1 MIRLEPMDDAMYAE
15 WRELTVAEYARE
27 KVEAGNWPADGALEL
42 AERSFAELLTD
53 GRATAGHEL
62 RSMVNDDGERVGYA
76 WFVPEDRP
84 IGRVA
89 YIYDIAVEPA
99 HRRRGY
105 ARQALAEI
113 ETFARDHGLVGVEL
127 NVFGDNA
134 GARRLYLE
142 AGYIETNVKMLKRVA
157 R

>member
-1 MIRLEPMDDAMYAE
+1 MIRLEPMDEATYAE
-15 WRELTVAEYARE
+15 WRGATVAEYARE
-27 KVEAGNWPADGALEL
+27 KVEAGNWPAEGAM
-42 AERSFAELLTD
+42 ARSEADFAALLPD

-62 RSMVNDDGERVGYA
+62 RSMVSEDGERVGYA

-99 HRRRGY
+99 HRRKGY

-113 ETFARDHGLVGVEL
+113 EAFARSHGLVGVEL
-127 NVFGDNA
+127 QVFGDNA

-142 AGYIETNVKMLKRVA
+142 AGYIETNVKMLKRVG
-157 R
+157 

>member
-1 MIRLEPMDDAMYAE
+1 MIRLEPMDERTYMAWREATVHEYAE
-15 WRELTVAEYARE
+15 E
-27 KVEAGNWPADGALEL
+27 KVASGNWPAHDAL
-42 AERSFAELLTD
+42 ARSEADFAALLPD
-53 GRATAGHEL
+53 GRTTAGHEL

-89 YIYDIAVEPA
+89 YIYDIAVDPA
-99 HRRRGY
+99 HRRKGY

-113 ETFARDHGLVGVEL
+113 ETFAREQGLVGVQL
-127 NVFGDNA
+127 HVFGDNA

-142 AGYIETNVKMLKRVA
+142 AGYIETNVTMIKRVA

>member
-1 MIRLEPMDDAMYAE
+1 MIRLEPMDERIYMAWREASVRGYAE
-15 WRELTVAEYARE
+15 E
-27 KVEAGNWPADGALEL
+27 KVASGNWPAHDAL
-42 AERSFAELLTD
+42 ARSEADFAALLPD

-62 RSMVNDDGERVGYA
+62 RSMINDAGERVGHA

-84 IGRVA
+84 FGRVLF
-89 YIYDIAVEPA
+89 IYDIAVHPE
-99 HRRRGY
+99 HRRKGY

-113 ETFARDHGLVGVEL
+113 ETFAREHGLVGVQL
-127 NVFGDNA
+127 HVFGDNA

-142 AGYIETNVKMLKRVA
+142 AGFVETNVTMLKRVD